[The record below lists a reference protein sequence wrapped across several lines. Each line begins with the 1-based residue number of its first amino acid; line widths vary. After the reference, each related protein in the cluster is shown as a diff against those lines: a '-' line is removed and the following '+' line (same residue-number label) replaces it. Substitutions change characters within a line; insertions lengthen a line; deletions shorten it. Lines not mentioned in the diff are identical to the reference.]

1 MIKSKIQKFIRIIN
15 IALFKKN
22 LPDQIVVYFHET
34 EQVEITTIQDI
45 ILFFKNMDY
54 EFVSVSK
61 ISKNFGTN
69 KKMFSFTF
77 DDGFKNWENLIPV
90 FVLYGVKATFY
101 LNSVFLTDEGNDNFM
116 RNIGLDNESKII
128 NKNIISEL
136 VEHNHEIG
144 AHTHSHYKLSNLE
157 FDDFKREVDN
167 NLSLLKQFSSQIQ
180 SFAIPFGMRRY
191 LNKDQIEYLTSH
203 FETVCFGEAG
213 MLFNQDEKS
222 IQRYPWQMGLTFY
235 QNLIN
240 LSTNTNFFNRLTKR
254 SGLG

>member
-1 MIKSKIQKFIRIIN
+1 MIKTKIQKFIRLIN
-15 IALFKKN
+15 IALYKKN

-34 EQVEITTIQDI
+34 EQVEISTIQDI

-61 ISKNFGTN
+61 ISKNFGTG

-77 DDGFKNWENLIPV
+77 DDGFKNWENLIPL
-90 FVLYGVKATFY
+90 FNMYGVTATFY
-101 LNSVFLTDEGNDNFM
+101 LNSVFLTDEGNEIFM

-128 NKNIISEL
+128 NQNIISDL
-136 VEHNHEIG
+136 VVHNHEIG

-157 FDDFKREVDN
+157 FNDFKREVDN
-167 NLSLLKQFSSQIQ
+167 NLTLLKEFSPEIE
-180 SFAIPFGMRRY
+180 SFAIPFGMSRY
-191 LNKDQIEYLTSH
+191 LKKDQIEYLTDN
-203 FETVCFGEAG
+203 FQTICFGEAG
-213 MLFNQDEKS
+213 MLFSQKDKS
-222 IQRYPWQMGLTFY
+222 IQRYPWQIGLTFY

-240 LSTNTNFFNRLTKR
+240 LSTDTNFFNRLTKR

>member
-1 MIKSKIQKFIRIIN
+1 MIKTKIQKFIRKIN
-15 IALFKKN
+15 IVLYKKN
-22 LPDQIVVYFHET
+22 LPDQIVVYFHQT
-34 EQVEITTIQDI
+34 EQVEISTIQDI

-54 EFVSVSK
+54 EFVPVSE

-69 KKMFSFTF
+69 NKMFSFTF
-77 DDGFKNWENLIPV
+77 DDGFKNWENLIPI
-90 FVLYGVKATFY
+90 FDLYGVTATFY
-101 LNSVFLTDEGNDNFM
+101 LNSVFLTDEGNDIFM

-128 NKNIISEL
+128 NKNIILDL

-144 AHTHSHYKLSNLE
+144 AHTHSHHKLSNLE
-157 FDDFKREVDN
+157 FNDFKREVEN
-167 NLSLLKQFSSQIQ
+167 NLNLLKQFSPQIE

-191 LNKDQIEYLTSH
+191 LKKDQIEYLTNH

-213 MLFNQDEKS
+213 MLFSQKNQN
-222 IQRYPWQMGLTFY
+222 IQRYPWQMGITFY

-240 LSTNTNFFNRLTKR
+240 LSTDTTFFNRLTKR